1 MEPKP
6 AALRKPSAQ
15 PAVKRDMRFLLLLA
29 VVAVMIWLGS
39 LLWSM
44 LQSTGNTF

>member
-1 MEPKP
+1 
-6 AALRKPSAQ
+6 
-15 PAVKRDMRFLLLLA
+15 MRYLLII
-29 VVAVMIWLGS
+29 AVMAILVWLAS

>member
-1 MEPKP
+1 MMKEKGIGKSNVRHDMRYLLMIVLV
-6 AALRKPSAQ
+6 AAL
-15 PAVKRDMRFLLLLA
+15 
-29 VVAVMIWLGS
+29 IWLGS

>member
-1 MEPKP
+1 V
-6 AALRKPSAQ
+6 RI
-15 PAVKRDMRFLLLLA
+15 LLLLA
-29 VVAVMIWLGS
+29 VAAVMIWLGS